1 MFRSLAASMQSRRER
16 AAVYRN
22 RARFGVGLL
31 FFPFVCLFTFPVYAV
46 QTQTAGAPI
55 TDIVT
60 SLQRQDFE
68 QALRLCAAAMEKSPR
83 DPRIWTLRGMAYAGE
98 GVPSSALDS
107 YQHALKLDARYLPAL
122 EGAAQI
128 EYQRKSPAARPLIER
143 VLAQAPNDAT
153 SHAMLGYLDYAAKD
167 CKAAIPHFEQG
178 GDVLAKQP
186 TALAAYGSCL
196 AEFDRYAQAVPI
208 FQQALSIDP
217 SLAGVRFNLALSQ
230 WKTGETEAAL
240 ATLKPLVESD
250 RTGEPLLL
258 AADIYESAN
267 DTPHALE
274 LLRRAILDDP
284 KNVEAYIDFASLSY
298 DHASLQVGIDVINA
312 GLTQLPQEP
321 RLYLVRGVL
330 FAQLGKF
337 EESSQDFDTANRL
350 DPHLSLLGT
359 AEGLA
364 ASQQHRSKD
373 ALNSFRA
380 AAKAQPNDALTQ
392 YLLAEALSQE
402 SPEQGSAEYA
412 EEIAA
417 AKRAFSLDPKMVAA
431 RDLLATIYLQDGL
444 TNLAIEQSRAALA
457 ADPKDQQ
464 ALYHL
469 ILAMRKNGQKEEV
482 AALLKRLA
490 SLRSEAQTETAQ
502 NKRYQLQEVPQPEK

>member
-1 MFRSLAASMQSRRER
+1 MQRWRER
-16 AAVYRN
+16 GAVHKN
-22 RARFGVGLL
+22 RARFGVRLL
-31 FFPFVCLFTFPVYAV
+31 FFPFVSLFALPVHAV
-46 QTQTAGAPI
+46 QTQTAGVTI

-68 QALRLCAAAMEKSPR
+68 QALRLSAAALEKSPH

-98 GVPSSALDS
+98 GVPSSALES

-122 EGAAQI
+122 EGAAQM

-143 VLAQAPNDAT
+143 VLAQSPSDAT
-153 SHAMLGYLDYAAKD
+153 SHTMLGYLDYAAKD
-167 CKAAIPHFEQG
+167 CKAAVPHFEEG

-186 TALAAYGSCL
+186 SVLAAYGSCL
-196 AEFDRYAQAVPI
+196 AEADQYTKAVPI
-208 FQQALSIDP
+208 FQQALSLDP
-217 SLAGVRFNLALSQ
+217 SLVGVRFNLALSQ
-230 WKTGETEAAL
+230 WKAGETEAAL
-240 ATLKPLVESD
+240 MTLQPLVESD
-250 RTGEPLLL
+250 RAGEPLLL

-274 LLRRAILDDP
+274 LLRKAILDDP

-298 DHASLQVGIDVINA
+298 EHASLQVGIDVINA
-312 GLTQLPQEP
+312 GLTQLPREP

-337 EESSQDFDTANRL
+337 DESSQDFETANRL

-364 ASQQHRSKD
+364 ASQQHRSKE

-380 AAKAQPNDALTQ
+380 AARAQPNDALTQ

-402 SPEQGSAEYA
+402 SPEQDSVEYA

-417 AKRAFSLDPKMVAA
+417 AKRAFSLDPRMVAA
-431 RDLLATIYLQDGL
+431 RDLLGTIYLQDGL
-444 TNLAIEQSRAALA
+444 TALAIEQSRAALA
-457 ADPKDQQ
+457 VDPKDQQ

-469 ILAMRKNGQKEEV
+469 ILAMRRSGQKEEV
-482 AALLKRLA
+482 ASLSKQLALL
-490 SLRSEAQTETAQ
+490 RSQAQTETAQ
-502 NKRYQLQEVPQPEK
+502 NKRYQLQEVQPVK